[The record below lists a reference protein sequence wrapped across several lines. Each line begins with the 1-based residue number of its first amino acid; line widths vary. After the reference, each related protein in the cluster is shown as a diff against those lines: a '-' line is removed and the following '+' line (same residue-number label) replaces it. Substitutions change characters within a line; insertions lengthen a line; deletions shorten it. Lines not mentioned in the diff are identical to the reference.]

1 MEPPTDRDGT
11 AVRAPTC
18 ASGWAAVTS
27 ALQAVAMTTA
37 VAVMAVAPAGV
48 DGNATQNEAALN
60 RDVPANWPAQAA

>member
-1 MEPPTDRDGT
+1 MEPPAERDGT

-27 ALQAVAMTTA
+27 ALQAVAMATA

-48 DGNATQNEAALN
+48 DGNPSGSVVGFWRSE
-60 RDVPANWPAQAA
+60 P